1 MNADD
6 ATTTPE
12 DGALAGGGEMSTAE
26 GRADFTAA
34 VPGWFA
40 EWVAESGISAEEL
53 ASFGLD
59 ESGRLVDWERAR
71 AAISEHEADVRA
83 SMDFSEIN
91 ANLARAQAGA
101 EERTAQRARNQAAQ
115 DRAVIDEP
123 VRYDWP
129 PAPAA
134 DRSDWPR
141 P

>member
-1 MNADD
+1 
-6 ATTTPE
+6 
-12 DGALAGGGEMSTAE
+12 MSTAG
-26 GRADFTAA
+26 GRADFTEAG
-34 VPGWFA
+34 PGRFA

-59 ESGRLVDWERAR
+59 ESGRLVGWERAR
-71 AAISEHEADVRA
+71 AAISEHEADVLA
-83 SMDFSEIN
+83 SMDFSVID

-101 EERTAQRARNQAAQ
+101 EELAAQRARNQAAR

-134 DRSDWPR
+134 DRNVWPR

>member
-6 ATTTPE
+6 AITTSE
-12 DGALAGGGEMSTAE
+12 SGAQAAGGEMSTAE
-26 GRADFTAA
+26 EQADSTEAG
-34 VPGWFA
+34 PGWFA
-40 EWVAESGISAEEL
+40 EWVSASGISAEEL

-71 AAISEHEADVRA
+71 AAISEHDADVPA
-83 SMDFSEIN
+83 SMDLSQID

-101 EERTAQRARNQAAQ
+101 EELAAQRARNQAAR
-115 DRAVIDEP
+115 DRAAIDEP

-129 PAPAA
+129 PAPAVDPN
-134 DRSDWPR
+134 DRPR